1 MGLRS
6 LACSSDT
13 RSRQGKAE
21 PLGATPPAGHGHTP
35 ARLSRAFV
43 CAGVR
48 PLCCAAGA
56 RPRPGP
62 RPAGSG
68 GEGGGGRQGRT
79 CGGGGGV
86 VVGGV
91 GHHAWR
97 AQLQPQRLALSSGP
111 PLLLCRTCIVHSAC
125 SSSISLSRRIC
136 SSMPGKGKSGGGVA
150 VGGWDVEHLGRAWG
164 GAAGW
169 QEGGTASTCS
179 GGWQSRQA
187 GSAGPAPG
195 RTSAVRPGWL
205 MLSPPDSTAGAPRAC
220 PSRLLT
226 HPALQRP
233 AGLRPSQ
240 PECVCRAGQGR
251 A

>member
-136 SSMPGKGKSGGGVA
+136 SSMPGKGKSGGG
-150 VGGWDVEHLGRAWG
+150 WRWG
-164 GAAGW
+164 GGTLSTWVGLGAERQGGRREGRRRHAAAAGK
-169 QEGGTASTCS
+169 
-179 GGWQSRQA
+179 A
-187 GSAGPAPG
+187 GRRAAPAQ
-195 RTSAVRPGWL
+195 
-205 MLSPPDSTAGAPRAC
+205 
-220 PSRLLT
+220 
-226 HPALQRP
+226 HPAARQQYAL
-233 AGLRPSQ
+233 AG
-240 PECVCRAGQGR
+240 
-251 A
+251 